1 MENGHPATRP
11 YTTYNLEDEMET
23 YEIQTDIALAL
34 NTIRTKVGEL
44 LAQIDTLELRN
55 SELEAERV
63 ALHIKA

>member
-1 MENGHPATRP
+1 
-11 YTTYNLEDEMET
+11 MET